1 MQPAVIYIDD
11 VDMMF
16 GGGKKKDKDG
26 PGRFKSDLSKYIN
39 SIDASMSVV
48 VIGCSKLESGERGTP
63 LGGDDKDLNACFDR
77 KLYIPAPN
85 YPTRAMLWKEFM
97 REALGKEP
105 PVNVDVSSLAQ
116 ITEGYTAGGI
126 RAAVRT
132 TITTRRMERI
142 DKNPL
147 TEGEFIRALSR
158 QPRVYREKNA
168 AFQTFLTEVKGP
180 VFESDKVFMNRY
192 LFGFKQTM
200 SLEDAREKEKKKREG
215 GDEDGGKKKK
225 KK

>member
-1 MQPAVIYIDD
+1 
-11 VDMMF
+11 
-16 GGGKKKDKDG
+16 
-26 PGRFKSDLSKYIN
+26 
-39 SIDASMSVV
+39 
-48 VIGCSKLESGERGTP
+48 
-63 LGGDDKDLNACFDR
+63 
-77 KLYIPAPN
+77 
-85 YPTRAMLWKEFM
+85 
-97 REALGKEP
+97 
-105 PVNVDVSSLAQ
+105 
-116 ITEGYTAGGI
+116 
-126 RAAVRT
+126 
-132 TITTRRMERI
+132 MERI
-142 DKNPL
+142 EKNPL

-158 QPRVYREKNA
+158 QPRVYRDKNA